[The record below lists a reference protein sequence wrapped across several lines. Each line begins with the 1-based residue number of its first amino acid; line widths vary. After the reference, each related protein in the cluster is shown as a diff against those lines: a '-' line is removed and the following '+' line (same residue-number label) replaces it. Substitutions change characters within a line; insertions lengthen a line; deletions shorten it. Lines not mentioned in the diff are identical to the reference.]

1 MSHANFEQKHATE
14 DPEIFI
20 IGGVKCR
27 RISNEEGEASMAQL
41 AATLLGEPLNLPEG
55 TDPSEPEV
63 IPLTTSPSAATKL
76 SGTATP
82 PLLPV
87 PSGLARCP
95 VCNEYRGTIDLDDE
109 SPHSRRPGDFTTV
122 QCICDGIICPCCN
135 INRIH
140 RPISNVWDERGGFG
154 HIPYFA
160 AMGPCNE
167 CRDKREAE
175 DADRKRKTRS
185 RSNDEEPTMEGS
197 K

>member
-1 MSHANFEQKHATE
+1 MSNANFEQKHATE
-14 DPEIFI
+14 EPEIFI

-95 VCNEYRGTIDLDDE
+95 VCNEYRGTIDLDDQ
-109 SPHSRRPGDFTTV
+109 SVHSRCKGDFLTV
-122 QCICDGIICPCCN
+122 QCICDGIPCPCCK

-140 RPISNVWDERGGFG
+140 RPISNIWTERGGFG

-160 AMGPCNE
+160 AFGSCND
-167 CRDKREAE
+167 CRAKREAE
-175 DADRKRKTRS
+175 DATAKAKTG
-185 RSNDEEPTMEGS
+185 MKEGS
-197 K
+197 I